1 MNNLIGRE
9 KGIECTIRWN
19 IDKNYSSSL
28 STVFIFKFQKN
39 QNRKIPRFKTQFPPD
54 CPFNRLIQSNRPIVS
69 TSTLDRLDSP
79 SLVCL
84 SICHLSLIYSR
95 FEKTQKFV
103 INSTPRHRST
113 LYINTHIHIYIE
125 NVHNGDVGSIVPAH
139 PHRAPLCR
147 PWPAV
152 QTGDL
157 SKSADY
163 QFVRNARLPLPSLHR
178 HLSPKFNEYS
188 SRSDRS
194 TVLRFV
200 IRRGLKN
207 SRYRKSILCLFLS
220 PPFFRYTVSRVWF
233 QVLSVYKWVYI
244 IQPRGMIE
252 GCAIYGE
259 DWIRGI

>member
-113 LYINTHIHIYIE
+113 LYINTRTHTHTHIYI
-125 NVHNGDVGSIVPAH
+125 
-139 PHRAPLCR
+139 
-147 PWPAV
+147 
-152 QTGDL
+152 
-157 SKSADY
+157 
-163 QFVRNARLPLPSLHR
+163 
-178 HLSPKFNEYS
+178 
-188 SRSDRS
+188 
-194 TVLRFV
+194 
-200 IRRGLKN
+200 
-207 SRYRKSILCLFLS
+207 
-220 PPFFRYTVSRVWF
+220 
-233 QVLSVYKWVYI
+233 
-244 IQPRGMIE
+244 
-252 GCAIYGE
+252 
-259 DWIRGI
+259 

>member
-113 LYINTHIHIYIE
+113 LYINTRTHTHTHIYIE

-152 QTGDL
+152 QTGICQNQLTTNSFAMLVCHCHRFTAICHPNLMNIHRDPIDPP
-157 SKSADY
+157 SFDSS
-163 QFVRNARLPLPSLHR
+163 FVGGWKTRGIENRFFVSFS
-178 HLSPKFNEYS
+178 LSPFFSIHRIKGVVS
-188 SRSDRS
+188 S
-194 TVLRFV
+194 TKC
-200 IRRGLKN
+200 I
-207 SRYRKSILCLFLS
+207 
-220 PPFFRYTVSRVWF
+220 
-233 QVLSVYKWVYI
+233 
-244 IQPRGMIE
+244 
-252 GCAIYGE
+252 
-259 DWIRGI
+259 